1 MQISKNYSSGLP
13 SNYSTPSNKAS
24 QAVSNGNSVSQTPA
38 RGDNSTISI
47 SFEALLAAQNMQ
59 ENSNAAGTQYSSP
72 IELMAAQMGK
82 DHTATKSPSAV
93 TAISG
98 KTAIDLEKI
107 DMENLLTD
115 EDKRLTGW
123 PDACP
128 NWAAVYI
135 ALDRKDGSLQGP
147 VSRDYLVG
155 NPELNIVGLTERCPG
170 ENGITSQIVDQ
181 ILERLAG

>member
-1 MQISKNYSSGLP
+1 MQISKNYLSGLP

-24 QAVSNGNSVSQTPA
+24 QTPVL
-38 RGDNSTISI
+38 GDNSTISL
-47 SFEALLAAQNMQ
+47 SFEALLATQSMQ
-59 ENSNAAGTQYSSP
+59 ENSKATGTQYSSP
-72 IELMAAQMGK
+72 VELMAAQMGK
-82 DHTATKSPSAV
+82 DNTATKSPSAV

-123 PDACP
+123 PDVWP
-128 NWAAVYI
+128 NWVAVYI
-135 ALDRKDGSLQGP
+135 ALDRKEGSLQGP
-147 VSRDYLVG
+147 VSRDYVVG
-155 NPELNIVGLTERCPG
+155 NPELNIVGLTERDPY
-170 ENGITSQIVDQ
+170 GITSQIVDQ